1 MDYEKYSGLSNEE
14 IIIRKNK
21 NLINQASDHITKST
35 KQIILSNTI
44 TFFNILNI
52 ILFILVLSV
61 GSYKNT
67 LFIFLIIINT
77 LIGIYQEIKAKKILD
92 KLSILATSKSKVIR
106 NNKITNINIEEIVL
120 DDYLILKSGY
130 QVPSDC
136 KIIEGQVEVN
146 EALLTGE
153 SEPVI
158 KSIND
163 PLFSGSF
170 IISGEVVAVVTSVGD
185 KNYMNKIMKSAK
197 KLKRAKSELFK
208 TQNFLKLFSVKFL

>member
-77 LIGIYQEIKAKKILD
+77 LIGIY
-92 KLSILATSKSKVIR
+92 
-106 NNKITNINIEEIVL
+106 
-120 DDYLILKSGY
+120 YY
-130 QVPSDC
+130 
-136 KIIEGQVEVN
+136 
-146 EALLTGE
+146 
-153 SEPVI
+153 
-158 KSIND
+158 
-163 PLFSGSF
+163 
-170 IISGEVVAVVTSVGD
+170 
-185 KNYMNKIMKSAK
+185 
-197 KLKRAKSELFK
+197 
-208 TQNFLKLFSVKFL
+208 